1 MKTVEMKKR
10 RNGKMRMIGSLL
22 LMTFLFS
29 CKIDSQVDF
38 NQTVGRS
45 PAFSDETKEKAI
57 AACTKMKRNEHAWK
71 SKDIKAYCKEQWRG
85 YIDFIEGDGD
95 AKERGSN

>member
-1 MKTVEMKKR
+1 
-10 RNGKMRMIGSLL
+10 MRMIGSLL

-29 CKIDSQVDF
+29 CKIDSEVDF

-71 SKDIKAYCKEQWRG
+71 SKDIKAYCKEHWRG

-95 AKERGSN
+95 AKKRGSD

>member
-1 MKTVEMKKR
+1 MKPI
-10 RNGKMRMIGSLL
+10 MILL

-57 AACTKMKRNEHAWK
+57 AACTKMKQNEHAWK
-71 SKDIKAYCKEQWRG
+71 SKDIKAYCKEHWRG
-85 YIDFIEGDGD
+85 YIDFIEGDTDGRD
-95 AKERGSN
+95 TLSHCCLSLFHTAMS

>member
-1 MKTVEMKKR
+1 MSW
-10 RNGKMRMIGSLL
+10 NLGMIGSLL

-29 CKIDSQVDF
+29 CKIDSEVDF

-57 AACTKMKRNEHAWK
+57 AACTKMKQKEHNWK
-71 SKDIKAYCKEQWRG
+71 QKDMIEYCSKQWRG
-85 YIDFIEGDGD
+85 YITFIEENKDV
-95 AKERGSN
+95 